1 MIKYLFLDIDGV
13 LNGIDTMEL
22 DYRFKN
28 YSFND
33 IDFKCL
39 LYFNVIYKEL
49 NYPKIILISSWRHSI
64 KLINRLNE
72 AFKNFYNEKE
82 DMQKIKLYDIL
93 DDGEDYSKKR
103 PQLVMEYINNNN
115 LKSEECLILDDEF
128 NYEKLQHYK
137 TDKYSGLENHDVIMI
152 HNKYI
157 EGNNFYENY

>member
-13 LNGIDTMEL
+13 LNGVDTMEL

-49 NYPKIILISSWRHSI
+49 NYPKIILISSWRHSQ
-64 KLINRLNE
+64 KLIDRLNE
-72 AFKNFYNEKE
+72 IFERFYHEKE
-82 DMQKIKLYDIL
+82 DKEKIKIYDIL
-93 DDGEDYSKKR
+93 DDNYSKKR

-115 LKSEECLILDDEF
+115 LKLEECLILDDEF

-157 EGNNFYENY
+157 GENNQ

>member
-13 LNGIDTMEL
+13 LNGVDTMEL

-33 IDFKCL
+33 IDLKCL
-39 LYFNVIYKEL
+39 LYFNAIYKEL
-49 NYPKIILISSWRHSI
+49 NYPKIILISSWRHST
-64 KLINRLNE
+64 KLINKLNE
-72 AFKNFYNEKE
+72 TFKQFYNKREDKE
-82 DMQKIKLYDIL
+82 EIKIYDTL
-93 DDGEDYSKKR
+93 DIKYSDKKR
-103 PQLVMEYINNNN
+103 PQLVMEYINNNS
-115 LKSEECLILDDEF
+115 LKLEECLILDDEF

-157 EGNNFYENY
+157 GGNSFYENY